1 MITPKFHHIVVN
13 RADQLR
19 LDKERGLVITSSNG
33 GIQYDYIDKKCHNGC
48 VATDGR
54 DCECFSFFSDEDTE
68 IALPLDTD
76 EHIIWKPELDQA
88 V

>member
-1 MITPKFHHIVVN
+1 MTDPNFHHIVVT

-33 GIQYDYIDKKCHNGC
+33 GIQYDYVDKKCHTGC
-48 VATDGR
+48 VAHYGV
-54 DCECFSFFSDEDTE
+54 DCECFNFFSDEDKE
-68 IALPLDTD
+68 IAVPLDTN
-76 EHIIWKPELDQA
+76 ELVIWKPILDQA